1 MTEAKAAAAADAPP
15 QNVIAQ
21 FRTFLLQT
29 NALAL
34 AIGVVIGAAV
44 SKLVGVLVSGLIMPV
59 IGLVLPGGEWRQIKL
74 ALDAKGNALAIGEI
88 LGATVDFV
96 IIAWVV
102 FIISTK
108 ILRAEPPKK

>member
-1 MTEAKAAAAADAPP
+1 MAESM
-15 QNVIAQ
+15 VAQ
-21 FRTFLLQT
+21 FRAFLLQT

-44 SKLVGVLVSGLIMPV
+44 SKLVGSLVSGLIMPLIGV
-59 IGLVLPGGEWRQIKL
+59 ILPGGEWRQFKL
-74 ALDAKGNALAIGEI
+74 ALDDNGNALAIGEI

-102 FIISTK
+102 FVVSTR
-108 ILRAEPPKK
+108 ILKTAPPSK

>member
-1 MTEAKAAAAADAPP
+1 MPEAQAAAKADAPP
-15 QNVIAQ
+15 QSLIGQ
-21 FRTFLLQT
+21 FRAFLLQT

-44 SKLVGVLVSGLIMPV
+44 SKLVGVLVSGLIMPL
-59 IGLVLPGGEWRQIKL
+59 IGLVLPGGEWRQIKVT
-74 ALDAKGNALAIGEI
+74 LDDGGNALAIGEI

-102 FIISTK
+102 FLISTK
-108 ILRAEPPKK
+108 ILRIEAGKK